1 MLFGQTLRLAALRQW
16 SLLQCAPRSGR
27 LVSLLL
33 GLLVGVTVCA
43 SLTYIS
49 LERQRASFSRAA
61 ETVRDQVE
69 TRLKVADTLTSALAE
84 VAALPD
90 GASRWPRFAVGMAGV
105 YPFVTWLGVQHR
117 SAVVV
122 EDIAE
127 RPAIGSMQALLAPL
141 PSLDMFN
148 DPLLSSAIK
157 RSLRSRRAEPTEPFT
172 LNSGQQVLAFVQ
184 AVGNGPYHQVR
195 QVALALIDVRTLLP
209 DGPQTPEAPTVK
221 LLLAG
226 QPDSIQ
232 PAPWYQHLL
241 HLFSSEASTR
251 VSISMSNYPY
261 DLVYRQRLG
270 WTSFP
275 GVIVTLSMLLG
286 GCASYLSWVL
296 YALRSRYQQQR
307 QIAAAHLRRER
318 DQAASILES
327 INDGVITVD
336 TQWRIRYL
344 NPMAERLIGVR
355 HSRATGRP
363 VLECLELHYDFA
375 RQVPINPFHACLTR
389 QTPYPLAE
397 NCFLVQ
403 PDGQQLMIEGVVSP
417 LFDQN
422 GKQVGAVMAFR
433 DTAPLRR
440 RITEALAQKE
450 QRLKQREAEL
460 ARVARINTMGE
471 MASGIAH
478 ELTQPLS
485 AIVSYCHAC
494 QTLVDE
500 DELDQALLRRALSG
514 AMIQA
519 ERAGSILHRLR
530 EFMSEKRL
538 EPTPVD
544 LNQAVQNV
552 LSLAEFELGAQ
563 QVHVSTRLTK
573 PLPLIYADPIQIE
586 QVLLNL
592 VKNALDALDGVHP
605 WGRLELISG
614 FDATHVHID
623 VVDNGCGIS
632 PDALLQLFD
641 PFFST
646 KIQGM
651 GLGLTICQTIV
662 ESFGGRLSASSPPNG
677 GAAFRMALPIFNT
690 TGQDSK

>member
-16 SLLQCAPRSGR
+16 SLLQCTPRSGR
-27 LVSLLL
+27 LLSLLL
-33 GLLVGVTVCA
+33 GLLVGVSVCT

-49 LERQRASFSRAA
+49 LERQRLSFNRAA
-61 ETVRDQVE
+61 EITRDQVE

-84 VAALPD
+84 VTALPD
-90 GASRWPRFAVGMAGV
+90 GVTRWPRFAVGMAGV

-117 SAVVV
+117 NALPLESSSQPATGS
-122 EDIAE
+122 E
-127 RPAIGSMQALLAPL
+127 RALLTPL
-141 PSLDMFN
+141 PSLDLFN
-148 DPLLSSAIK
+148 DPVLSSAIK
-157 RSLRSRRAEPTEPFT
+157 RSLRSRRAEPTAPFT

-184 AVGNGPYHQVR
+184 AVGNGPYHDVR
-195 QVALALIDVRTLLP
+195 QVALSLIDVRALLP
-209 DGPQTPEAPTVK
+209 AESGTPNAPVVQ

-226 QPDSIQ
+226 QPDSFS
-232 PAPWYQHLL
+232 AVPWYRHL
-241 HLFSSEASTR
+241 HIFSTEASTR

-270 WTSFP
+270 WNSFP
-275 GVIVTLSMLLG
+275 GIIVMLSALLG
-286 GCASYLSWVL
+286 GGVCYLSWVL
-296 YALRSRYQQQR
+296 YALRTRHQQQR
-307 QIAAAHLRRER
+307 QVAAAHLRRER

-355 HSRATGRP
+355 HSRAVGRP

-417 LFDQN
+417 LFDQH

-485 AIVSYCHAC
+485 AVVSYCHAC

-500 DELDQALLRRALSG
+500 EEVDQALLKRALTG
-514 AMIQA
+514 AMTQA

-530 EFMSEKRL
+530 ELMSEKRL

-573 PLPLIYADPIQIE
+573 PLPLTYADPIQIE

-605 WGRLELISG
+605 WGRLELISS
-614 FDATHVHID
+614 FDANAVHID
-623 VVDNGCGIS
+623 VVDNGSGIS
-632 PDALLQLFD
+632 ADIMPRLFE

-646 KIQGM
+646 KTQGM

-662 ESFGGRLSASSPPNG
+662 ESFGGKLSASSPING

-690 TGQDSK
+690 SGQIVGK